1 MRPKDRFLAAMV
13 RKPVDRVP
21 MFDFLFQKPLYTES
35 IGRTPG
41 VYNARDAM
49 DLTVAL
55 GLDGV
60 WIPYGAAAGWS
71 PEKLSAN
78 VYKDEWGTTFQSNE
92 FAWPLDA
99 PIASPLKSRADLV
112 GYTPPDP
119 NAEGRMTE
127 IETARAINN
136 TLGDK
141 AVAVFGSVNGP
152 VTVAWFLVGYENMC
166 LAVYDDPG
174 FLQAVVQLSVDF
186 ALPMIA
192 RQAQA
197 GVDGIIVADDLGSS
211 AGGFFK
217 AAQFRTLFKPALKQ
231 MMDCIKAHNLPI
243 FFHTCGCVK
252 DYLDDL
258 AELGIEALNPLQ
270 RTAGMDLAEVKRKYG
285 DRFCLIG
292 NIDSSRTLPYGS
304 PEDVEHEVL
313 EAIRMAA
320 PGYGYILASDHSLHD
335 GISVE
340 NIRAMFEAG
349 RKYGVYPLNL
359 PS

>member
-1 MRPKDRFLAAMV
+1 MRPKDRFLAAML

-21 MFDFLFQKPLYTES
+21 MFDFLFQKPLYTET
-35 IGRTPG
+35 IGRTPEA
-41 VYNARDAM
+41 YNARDAL

-60 WIPYGAAAGWS
+60 WIPYGAASGWS
-71 PEKLSAN
+71 PEKLSAH
-78 VYKDEWGTTFQSNE
+78 VYKDEWGTTFEQSE

-99 PIASPLKSRADLV
+99 PIVNPLKSRADLV

-119 NAEGRMTE
+119 LAEGRLAE
-127 IETARAINN
+127 IETALASNN
-136 TLGDK
+136 TLGDQ
-141 AVAVFGSVNGP
+141 AVAVLGSVSGP
-152 VTVAWFLVGYENMC
+152 VTVAWYLVGYESIC
-166 LAVYDDPG
+166 LAIYDDPG
-174 FLQAVVQLSVDF
+174 FLQQVAQLSVDF
-186 ALPMIA
+186 ALPMLA
-192 RQAQA
+192 RLAQA
-197 GVDGIIVADDLGSS
+197 GVDGIIVAEDLGSS
-211 AGGFFK
+211 AGGFFR
-217 AAQFRTLFKPALKQ
+217 ADQFRALFKPALKKII
-231 MMDCIKAHNLPI
+231 DGIKAYDLPI

-258 AELGIEALNPLQ
+258 VELGIDALNPLQ

-285 DRFCLIG
+285 DKFCLIG

-304 PEDVEHEVL
+304 PEDVEREVL
-313 EAIRMAA
+313 EAIRIAA

-340 NIRAMFEAG
+340 NIRALFDAG

-359 PS
+359 PA